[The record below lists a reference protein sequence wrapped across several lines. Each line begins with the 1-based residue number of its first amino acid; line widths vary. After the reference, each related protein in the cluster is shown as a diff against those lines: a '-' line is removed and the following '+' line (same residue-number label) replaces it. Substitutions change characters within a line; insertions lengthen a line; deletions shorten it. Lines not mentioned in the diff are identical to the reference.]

1 MFIPL
6 VPEYDITEPFETDHR
21 HKRNLN
27 GDDHKTKFYKL
38 KAFGE
43 ELPLELSL
51 NKNLMASDLK
61 VEVMGSDGVSVFQP
75 APRNSFYLGKVSS
88 DPDSMVA
95 VSDAGG
101 LVRTYFPFF
110 RLWPLLVSLH
120 PSLNFKHFMTLKR
133 TKAEMRINKTKSDVQ
148 I

>member
-1 MFIPL
+1 MFLPL

-27 GDDHKTKFYKL
+27 GDDQKTKFYKL

-61 VEVMGSDGVSVFQP
+61 VEVMGSDGTSVFQP

-88 DPDSMVA
+88 DPDSIVA

-101 LVRTYFPFF
+101 LVRTIFLFSPLAFAYFLASIIKFQALYGF
-110 RLWPLLVSLH
+110 D
-120 PSLNFKHFMTLKR
+120 
-133 TKAEMRINKTKSDVQ
+133 ENKSRNEN
-148 I
+148 

>member
-21 HKRNLN
+21 HRRNLN
-27 GDDHKTKFYKL
+27 GDDQKTKFYKL

-61 VEVMGSDGVSVFQP
+61 VEVMGSNGASVFQP

-110 RLWPLLVSLH
+110 TSGLCLSSCIH
-120 PSLNFKHFMTLKR
+120 H
-133 TKAEMRINKTKSDVQ
+133 
-148 I
+148 